1 MECSLVFSS
10 KFVKIKAVNE
20 NVCAVL
26 EKPAAVS
33 RKERPM
39 EKKSSPIR
47 QLGKLIVMT
56 STTLLDTFFSD
67 NADKKNQT
75 EKINE
80 IRQILQKAASDKH
93 LVVLQVKTEKVGS
106 FETVTGWIV
115 GKTVAKEQV
124 VLKLQSDRQQIRM
137 IPLASVLKVSTLKVK
152 ATRPEK

>member
-1 MECSLVFSS
+1 
-10 KFVKIKAVNE
+10 
-20 NVCAVL
+20 
-26 EKPAAVS
+26 
-33 RKERPM
+33 M

-124 VLKLQSDRQQIRM
+124 VLKLQSDQQQIRM

>member
-1 MECSLVFSS
+1 
-10 KFVKIKAVNE
+10 
-20 NVCAVL
+20 
-26 EKPAAVS
+26 
-33 RKERPM
+33 M

-93 LVVLQVKTEKVGS
+93 LVVLQVKTEK
-106 FETVTGWIV
+106 
-115 GKTVAKEQV
+115 TVAKEQV

>member
-1 MECSLVFSS
+1 
-10 KFVKIKAVNE
+10 
-20 NVCAVL
+20 
-26 EKPAAVS
+26 
-33 RKERPM
+33 M

-67 NADKKNQT
+67 NADKRNQT

-93 LVVLQVKTEKVGS
+93 LVVLQVKTKVGS
-106 FETVTGWIV
+106 FETIAGWIV

-137 IPLASVLKVSTLKVK
+137 IPLTNVLKVSTLKVK

>member
-1 MECSLVFSS
+1 
-10 KFVKIKAVNE
+10 
-20 NVCAVL
+20 
-26 EKPAAVS
+26 
-33 RKERPM
+33 M

-93 LVVLQVKTEKVGS
+93 LVVLQVKPEKVGS

-152 ATRPEK
+152 ATRPKSKKSL